1 MKKLYG
7 LAMSGVSGNMMVGAL
22 LDYGVPFKYFEK
34 ELAKLN
40 LGGFSLIKEEQIK
53 QGVKGTYFNVHLDP
67 HYKAAPNEVGTTNGT
82 KVGTAGNTK
91 VGTAGNTKVDTA
103 GNTKVDIAGDSSGEV
118 NSLHRFAHKIMGRIH
133 GHGEHRGYTEIKAII
148 EAADLSPWVKAKAV
162 EAFTHLGHAEAKA
175 HNTTLDAVHFHE
187 VGAIDCIIDI
197 VGTMICLD
205 YLTIEAVQFS
215 PLHIGQG
222 KVRCAHGLMD
232 IPTPATKNLLEDFPT
247 YVTPVHGELVTPTGA
262 ALVKTLQAEPYGHMT
277 DDQIKTLI
285 VDMMIKAETSLHKGV
300 GLGTMDLP
308 IPNVFTLFD

>member
-22 LDYGVPFKYFEK
+22 LDYGVPFEYFEK

-40 LGGFSLIKEEQIK
+40 LGGFSLIKEQQTK
-53 QGVKGTYFNVHLDP
+53 QNVQGTYFNVHLEP
-67 HYKAAPNEVGTTNGT
+67 HYKALHNEDGIIGSTATGNTAGTTG
-82 KVGTAGNTK
+82 A
-91 VGTAGNTKVDTA
+91 AH
-103 GNTKVDIAGDSSGEV
+103 
-118 NSLHRFAHKIMGRIH
+118 SLHRLAHKIMGRIH
-133 GHGEHRGYTEIKAII
+133 GHGEHRGYNEIRAII
-148 EAADLSPWVKAKAV
+148 EAADLSPWVKEKAV
-162 EAFTHLGHAEAKA
+162 EAFTHLGYAEAKA

-205 YLTIEAVQFS
+205 YLKIEAVQFS

-232 IPTPATKNLLEDFPT
+232 IPTPATKNLLGDFPT
-247 YVTPVHGELVTPTGA
+247 YVTPIHGELVTPTGA
-262 ALVKTLQAEPYGHMT
+262 ALVKTLQAEPYEVMS
-277 DDQIKTLI
+277 DNQIKTLI
-285 VDMMIKAETSLHKGV
+285 VDMMIKSETSPHKGV

-308 IPNVFTLFD
+308 IPNVFTLFEGDAH

>member
-22 LDYGVPFKYFEK
+22 LNYGVPFEYFEK

-40 LGGFSLIKEEQIK
+40 LGGFSLIKEEQTK
-53 QGVKGTYFNVHLDP
+53 QNVKGTYFNVHLDP
-67 HYKAAPNEVGTTNGT
+67 HYKAAH
-82 KVGTAGNTK
+82 NTGGITGSAK
-91 VGTAGNTKVDTA
+91 GDTA
-103 GNTKVDIAGDSSGEV
+103 TGD
-118 NSLHRFAHKIMGRIH
+118 SLHRLAHKIMGRIH
-133 GHGEHRGYTEIKAII
+133 GHGEHRGYNEIKAII
-148 EAADLSPWVKAKAV
+148 EAADLSPWVKEKAV
-162 EAFTHLGHAEAKA
+162 EAFTHLGHAEAEA

-205 YLTIEAVQFS
+205 YLKIEAVQFS

-232 IPTPATKNLLEDFPT
+232 IPTPATKNLLGAFPT
-247 YVTPVHGELVTPTGA
+247 YVTPIHGELVTPTGA
-262 ALVKTLQAEPYGHMT
+262 ALVKTLQAEPYGLMN

-285 VDMMIKAETSLHKGV
+285 VDMMIKAESSKHKGV

-308 IPNVFTLFD
+308 IPNVFTLFE